1 MHGGSSQQD
10 ARGGLVGGAHS
21 HLTSKNIF
29 VRMSDLHVQI
39 GDYGMH
45 SLKKFCKLFHGYE
58 TLNNWSAPEVWES
71 QYPGGTLPR
80 TDSSATPSPTLQSHE
95 QTM

>member
-1 MHGGSSQQD
+1 
-10 ARGGLVGGAHS
+10 
-21 HLTSKNIF
+21 
-29 VRMSDLHVQI
+29 MSDLHVQI

-80 TDSSATPSPTLQSHE
+80 TESSANLLP
-95 QTM
+95 